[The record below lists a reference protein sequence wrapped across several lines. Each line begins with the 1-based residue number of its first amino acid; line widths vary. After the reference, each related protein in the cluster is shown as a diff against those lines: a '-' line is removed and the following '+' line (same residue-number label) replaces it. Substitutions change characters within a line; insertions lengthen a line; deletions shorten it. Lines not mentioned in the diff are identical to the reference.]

1 MPEFVG
7 RMQQG
12 LKQSSTD
19 LVLIAL
25 KLVSGAVVGFTLAL
39 IVQEI
44 FSQPNELTLAFVFTF
59 LVTLGVFWRLT
70 RSSGLSAVLVFD
82 LIAVLTGLL
91 LRLYV
96 MIAPN
101 A

>member
-1 MPEFVG
+1 M
-7 RMQQG
+7 
-12 LKQSSTD
+12 
-19 LVLIAL
+19 
-25 KLVSGAVVGFTLAL
+25 KLVSGGVVGFTLAL

-44 FSQPNELTLAFVFTF
+44 LGQPNELTLAFVFTF
-59 LVTLGVFWRLT
+59 CVTLGVFWRLT
-70 RSSGLSAVLVFD
+70 RSWGLSAVLVFD

-91 LRLYV
+91 LRMYV

>member
-1 MPEFVG
+1 MSEFAG

-12 LKQSSTD
+12 LKQTSTD
-19 LVLIAL
+19 FALVAL
-25 KLVSGAVVGFTLAL
+25 KLVSGSVVGFTLAL

-44 FSQPNELTLAFVFTF
+44 LGQPPEMTLAFIFTF
-59 LVTLGVFWRLT
+59 SVTLAVFWRLT
-70 RSSGLSAVLVFD
+70 RSWGLSTVLVFD

-96 MIAPN
+96 MVAPN

>member
-12 LKQSSTD
+12 LKQTSTD
-19 LVLIAL
+19 FALLAL
-25 KLVSGAVVGFTLAL
+25 KLASGGVVGFTLAL
-39 IVQEI
+39 VVQEI
-44 FSQPNELTLAFVFTF
+44 FGQSNEVTLAFVFTMSI
-59 LVTLGVFWRLT
+59 TLGVFWRLT
-70 RSSGLSAVLVFD
+70 RSWGVSAVLVFD

-91 LRLYV
+91 LRMYV

>member
-1 MPEFVG
+1 MSQFAD
-7 RMQQG
+7 RMQHG
-12 LKQSSTD
+12 LKQNSTD
-19 LVLIAL
+19 FALLAL
-25 KLVSGAVVGFTLAL
+25 KLASGAVIGFTLAL

-44 FSQPNELTLAFVFTF
+44 LGQGDEMTLAFIFSF
-59 LVTLGVFWRLT
+59 AVTLAVFWRLT
-70 RSSGLSAVLVFD
+70 RSWSLSTVLVFD

>member
-1 MPEFVG
+1 MSEFVG

-12 LKQSSTD
+12 LRQNSTD
-19 LVLIAL
+19 VVLLAL
-25 KLVSGAVVGFTLAL
+25 KLASGSVIGFTLAL
-39 IVQEI
+39 VVQEI
-44 FSQPNELTLAFVFTF
+44 LAQPQQITLAFAFTF
-59 LVTLGVFWRLT
+59 SITLAVFWRLT
-70 RSSGLSAVLVFD
+70 RSWSMSAVLVFD

>member
-1 MPEFVG
+1 MSEFVG

-12 LKQSSTD
+12 LKQNSSD
-19 LVLIAL
+19 LALITL
-25 KLVSGAVVGFTLAL
+25 KILSGGVVGFTLAL

-44 FSQPNELTLAFVFTF
+44 LGQPSEMTLAFIFSF
-59 LVTLGVFWRLT
+59 AVTMAVFWRLT
-70 RSSGLSAVLVFD
+70 RSWGLSAVLVFD
-82 LIAVLTGLL
+82 LVAVLTGIL

>member
-1 MPEFVG
+1 
-7 RMQQG
+7 MQQG
-12 LKQSSTD
+12 LKQTSTD
-19 LVLIAL
+19 FALLLV
-25 KLVSGAVVGFTLAL
+25 KLVSGGVIGFTLAL
-39 IVQEI
+39 IVQEVLG
-44 FSQPNELTLAFVFTF
+44 QPNELTLAFVFTF
-59 LVTLGVFWRLT
+59 SATLGVFWRLT
-70 RSSGLSAVLVFD
+70 RSWGLSAILVFD

>member
-1 MPEFVG
+1 MPELVG
-7 RMQQG
+7 RIQNG
-12 LKQSSTD
+12 LKQNSSD
-19 LVLIAL
+19 FALIAL
-25 KLVSGAVVGFTLAL
+25 KLVSGGVVGFTLAL

-44 FSQPNELTLAFVFTF
+44 LGQPDELTLAFIFT
-59 LVTLGVFWRLT
+59 LCVTMGVFWRLT
-70 RSSGLSAVLVFD
+70 RSWGLSAILVFN
-82 LIAVLTGLL
+82 LVAVLTGLL

>member
-1 MPEFVG
+1 MAEFVN

-12 LKQSSTD
+12 LKQTSTD
-19 LVLIAL
+19 FAL
-25 KLVSGAVVGFTLAL
+25 LTIKLVSGGAIGFTLAL
-39 IVQEI
+39 IVQE
-44 FSQPNELTLAFVFTF
+44 FLGQPSELTLAFLFTF
-59 LVTLGVFWRLT
+59 FITIGAFWRLS
-70 RSSGLSAVLVFD
+70 RSWGLSAVLVFD

-101 A
+101 T

>member
-1 MPEFVG
+1 VSEFAG
-7 RMQQG
+7 RMQHG
-12 LKQSSTD
+12 LKQTSTD
-19 LVLIAL
+19 FALLAL
-25 KLVSGAVVGFTLAL
+25 KLASGGVVGFTLAL
-39 IVQEI
+39 IIQEI
-44 FSQPNELTLAFVFTF
+44 LGQPDEITLTFAFTFSVTLA
-59 LVTLGVFWRLT
+59 VFWRLT
-70 RSSGLSAVLVFD
+70 RSWGLSAVLVFD

>member
-1 MPEFVG
+1 MAEFAG

-12 LKQSSTD
+12 LKQTSTD
-19 LVLIAL
+19 FAL
-25 KLVSGAVVGFTLAL
+25 LAIRLASGAALGFTFAL

-44 FSQPNELTLAFVFTF
+44 FGQPNELTLAFVFSFFIT
-59 LVTLGVFWRLT
+59 VGAFWRLT
-70 RSSGLSAVLVFD
+70 RAWGLSAILVFD